1 MSKYDTN
8 LAAEFH
14 VLSILHRLGADAS
27 LTLGHKKAVDIF
39 VARKKGKAFTI
50 DVKGVA
56 GPYDWHAVNVDRK
69 GKDGH
74 FLVLVSYEGKIDDPE
89 QSPSVWVVPSKHIGP
104 FIRKYRSLTN
114 ISRAMMIKEGRR
126 YWHAWRRIL
135 GRSAT
140 KG

>member
-39 VARKKGKAFTI
+39 VARQKGKAFTI

-56 GPYDWHAVNVDRK
+56 GPYDWHANNVNRNGTK
-69 GKDGH
+69 GH
-74 FLVLVSYEGKIDDPE
+74 FLVLVSYEGKINDPK
-89 QSPSVWVVPSKHIGP
+89 QAPSVWVVPSKHISP

-114 ISRAMMIKEGRR
+114 ISRPMMIRDGRQ
-126 YWHAWRRIL
+126 YLHAWWRIL
-135 GRSAT
+135 GRGVA